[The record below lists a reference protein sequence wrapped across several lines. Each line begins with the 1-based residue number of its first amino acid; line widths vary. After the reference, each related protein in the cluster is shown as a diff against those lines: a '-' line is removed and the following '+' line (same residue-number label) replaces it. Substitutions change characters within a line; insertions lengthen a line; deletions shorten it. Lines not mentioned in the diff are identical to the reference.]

1 MKYIKIILILAV
13 LGLALFNTQE
23 VIKPLLLSRAR
34 SEAEKEAAQSLS
46 RQYDAVFQGLASK
59 EAALDGLAGSLSTR
73 TSAEE
78 ISGILEGN
86 LSQFAWLEYS
96 DASGVP
102 VAIAGQRTDSFSLSR
117 TLPGGRRIEAG
128 IDLESFVETSM
139 QPYVSLLRDPA
150 PALRDYSEDPRIIVR
165 SLPLDDTG
173 FTLVLHSPARPR
185 MDSLLIIQGALLAL
199 GLFAAWL
206 VLRNARRVDI
216 PSLTSFFEQVEKG
229 NADLRFDIKNN
240 DPLKNVKESVNY
252 FLDSTQRDYSDS
264 AVEKKKVLSFCHTLH
279 AVSREQ
285 TPVKQ
290 YQFFL
295 SFLVNELTIE
305 SVHLFVKDTRQVLY
319 FRGLDSSMIPT
330 NPNLEKLFSMEEKS
344 LLDEFDLS
352 SIISEEDTSIHA
364 YIVYPL
370 SENATLLLPK
380 SQLSHIKLDIF
391 DIFIKLFKQT
401 LLLHQDRIEAI
412 RSKVYNEK
420 GFNKTAVGFLWTAQN
435 GQMKKAN
442 EAARSLLL
450 IEDDEFNIMD
460 FLVNMGIDTTPL
472 DTLVQEGKS
481 RTFTVAGKNRTFSF
495 SVSPILLSDQGQ
507 YDLLFSITDVTE
519 IQNEKVLALQEAEA
533 TIRRYETEINRL
545 NRENIAYQEK
555 ADRHGE
561 SPALEYITAPMAV
574 SLSRTGK
581 AIKTLLPLIFD
592 DNEKRLL
599 LLMRKE
605 LTSLNFLI
613 RDLLVFGK
621 DMELE
626 SDFGDIAD
634 YIKRSFDLVKQDL
647 REKRCSVQAD
657 LKEAPSIR
665 FDKTL
670 VSLGLFNLFLFV
682 AQAAQDKARLTIQT
696 ASREG
701 RFFLVTT
708 LSDYQQEAVRGALEE
723 TLDRYSVFLF
733 LTRDIARAHG
743 GDLDIRQTD
752 AGLTLTLIL
761 P

>member
-23 VIKPLLLSRAR
+23 VVRPLLFSRAR
-34 SEAEKEAAQSLS
+34 SEAEKEASQSLA

-59 EAALDGLAGSLSTR
+59 EAALDGLAASLSTR

-78 ISGILEGN
+78 VSGILEGN
-86 LSQFAWLEYS
+86 LSQFLWLEYT
-96 DASGVP
+96 DQAGVP
-102 VAIAGQRTDSFSLSR
+102 IALAGERTDSFSLSR
-117 TLPGGRRIEAG
+117 PLPGGRRIEAG
-128 IDLESFVETSM
+128 IDLNSFVETPM
-139 QPYVSLLRDPA
+139 RPYVTLLRDPA
-150 PALRDYSEDPRIIVR
+150 PAVKKYSADPRTIVR
-165 SLPLDDTG
+165 TLPLDDTG
-173 FTLVLHSPARPR
+173 FTLVLHTPAKPR

-206 VLRNARRVDI
+206 VLKNARRVDI

-229 NADLRFDIKNN
+229 NVDLRFDIKNN
-240 DPLKNVKESVNY
+240 DPLKNVKERVNY
-252 FLDSTQRDYSDS
+252 FLDSTQRDYSDA
-264 AVEKKKVLSFCHTLH
+264 AVEKKKILSFCHTLH

-285 TPVKQ
+285 TPIKQ

-295 SFLVNELTIE
+295 SFLVNELSIE
-305 SVHLFVKDTRQVLY
+305 SVHLFVKDTKQVLY
-319 FRGLDSSMIPT
+319 FRGLESATIPS
-330 NPNLEKLFSMEEKS
+330 NPNLEKLFAMEEKS

-401 LLLHQDRIEAI
+401 LLLHQERIEAI
-412 RSKVYNEK
+412 RNKVYNEK
-420 GFNKTAVGFLWTAQN
+420 SFNKTAVGFLWA
-435 GQMKKAN
+435 GQDGRMKKAN
-442 EAARSLLL
+442 DAARALLL
-450 IEDDEFNIMD
+450 IEEEEFNIFD
-460 FLVNMGIDTTPL
+460 FLVNMGVDTTPFSA
-472 DTLVQEGKS
+472 LVQEGRN
-481 RTFTVAGKNRTFSF
+481 RTFTVAGKNRTFYF
-495 SVSPILLSDQGQ
+495 TVSPLLLSDQGQ
-507 YDLLFSITDVTE
+507 YDLLFSLTDVTD
-519 IQNEKVLALQEAEA
+519 IQNEKMLALQEAES

-545 NRENIAYQEK
+545 NRENIAFQEQAEK
-555 ADRHGE
+555 TGE
-561 SPALEYITAPMAV
+561 TPALEYITAPMAA

-592 DNEKRLL
+592 DSEKRLL

-613 RDLLVFGK
+613 RDLLIFGK
-621 DMELE
+621 EMELE
-626 SDFGDIAD
+626 RDYGDIAD

-647 REKRCSVQAD
+647 REKRCSVQAE
-657 LKEAPSIR
+657 LKNAPAIQ

-670 VSLGLFNLFLFV
+670 VSLALFNLFLFV
-682 AQAAQDKARLTIQT
+682 AQAAQDKARLTVQT
-696 ASREG
+696 ASKEG
-701 RFFLVTT
+701 RFFLLTT
-708 LSDYQQEAVRGALEE
+708 LSDFQQEAVQGALEE
-723 TLDRYSVFLF
+723 TLDRYSVFAF
-733 LTRDIARAHG
+733 LVRDIARAHG
-743 GDLDIRQTD
+743 GDFDIRKTD
-752 AGLTLTLIL
+752 AGLALTLNL